1 MISVRP
7 LLWPE
12 AINLGALIRLSASRL
27 QDGEMESPLHEKR
40 SWPLRTARMG
50 APHAA
55 RLFVAERAHRLDARG
70 AVGGDDVSQDADGYE
85 EQSDGGEREWVRGT
99 DTED

>member
-1 MISVRP
+1 M
-7 LLWPE
+7 
-12 AINLGALIRLSASRL
+12 
-27 QDGEMESPLHEKR
+27 SPLSNDAGLGRWFRLERRTARRNRRYTR
-40 SWPLRTARMG
+40 SWPLRTARMA

-55 RLFVAERAHRLDARG
+55 RLFVTERAHRLDARG

-99 DTED
+99 DAED